1 MKLKQRYISR
11 SEQQCIDSEI
21 TFLKRKIKQYESGL
35 ALIPGT
41 KTSNVVELF
50 ESRFGKARQQSIP
63 CDSFL
68 QTEDLSEEVGPSDA
82 HAFRAVIGTLIFLAR
97 DRPDLLFTV
106 EELSSFMTRPTLT
119 AISRLRKIIGYLK
132 STGDYFMVLET
143 PVGGQEK
150 WKSSDHY
157 VEIETYSD
165 SD

>member
-1 MKLKQRYISR
+1 M
-11 SEQQCIDSEI
+11 
-21 TFLKRKIKQYESGL
+21 
-35 ALIPGT
+35 
-41 KTSNVVELF
+41 
-50 ESRFGKARQQSIP
+50 
-63 CDSFL
+63 
-68 QTEDLSEEVGPSDA
+68 VGPGDA
-82 HAFRAVIGTLIFLAR
+82 HAFPAVIGTLLFFAR
-97 DRPDLLFTV
+97 DRPDRLFTG
-106 EELSSFMTRPTLT
+106 EELRSFMTRPTLT